1 MYVQRRVLD
10 QHRFDAVSASLAL
23 EESNSA
29 LMLLDRD
36 LRIRG
41 VNATYEILSLRPRG
55 ELLGEFVSDVFPDNP
70 DDEEA
75 SGTAQLAASVE
86 SAMRRR
92 GTDSMPIV
100 RYDITDPQDPDV
112 FLPKLWTCQNVA
124 VDDGDEQFGVLHQVA
139 EVTSLDDALSALSQN
154 VAAGESPVASEHMHV
169 LAALAAKARQDES
182 RARAMTGEI
191 EQLHRAVE
199 TRDIIGQAKGMLM
212 ERFNVDAAAAFDL
225 LAKLSQQANIRLVD
239 IARKL
244 VEMDHPST
252 P

>member
-1 MYVQRRVLD
+1 MYEHRRVLD

-23 EESNSA
+23 EASNA
-29 LMLLDRD
+29 AMMLLDRD

-41 VNATYEILSLRPRG
+41 VNATFEVLSLRPRG
-55 ELLGEFVSDVFPDNP
+55 ELLGELVSDVFPDNP
-70 DDEEA
+70 DDA
-75 SGTAQLAASVE
+75 QARGTEQLAASVE

-92 GTDSMPIV
+92 GADSMPIL
-100 RYDITDPQDPDV
+100 RYDITDPQQPDV

-124 VDDGDEQFGVLHQVA
+124 VDEGDEQFGVLHQVA
-139 EVTSLDDALSALSQN
+139 EITSLDEALSALAQN
-154 VAAGESPVASEHMHV
+154 VAGGESLLAAEHMHV
-169 LAALAAKARQDES
+169 LAALANKAREDQS

-191 EQLHRAVE
+191 EQLQRAVE

-225 LAKLSQQANIRLVD
+225 LAKLSQEANIRLVD

-244 VEMDHPST
+244 VEMEHPST
-252 P
+252 